1 MKSLYAKPN
10 VFFAFCFYKTF
21 HSTANIFYFYQV
33 NYAVYDTNTG
43 GQILNSQSEKMMK
56 KQRI

>member
-1 MKSLYAKPN
+1 MFSLLS
-10 VFFAFCFYKTF
+10 AFIKHFILLQIYF
-21 HSTANIFYFYQV
+21 IFYQV